1 MNFSRLINN
10 YVPQK
15 PESQQVIFINQTE
28 NASLDDF
35 FRRNLAEVE
44 QRFQQYERTFIFL
57 PQLLTED
64 YLTTLLTYNRPEV
77 TQKSIR
83 DKVADFDV
91 QQIYSKF
98 VTLDEMHEA
107 RQFVMEFVKQMFEH
121 KCVKKRPKTSHTGL
135 VFYEKSMLVRDDDW
149 DDVFLRMEEEVA
161 HYAFAT
167 LEEGSDKYIFEQLE
181 LFFQHYYPGK
191 YAELHGDSMYNRGEQ
206 LFHVCY
212 SRIDTDNTSDE
223 RFPKDAYELSQEIRE
238 RVAKLRSMGVNELVI
253 KSLFYD
259 PVKPSRLRITADNR
273 ILLPDYQNME
283 IKMGPLPKA
292 VFFFFL
298 RHPEGIIFKHLVNH
312 REELLELYCRT
323 SGREADAE
331 MRESIQSLTNPLSNS
346 INEKCSRIRE
356 AFLKE
361 LEERL
366 ATPYVVTGDKATPKR
381 IKLPRKLLEWNTGGV
396 RS

>member
-1 MNFSRLINN
+1 M
-10 YVPQK
+10 
-15 PESQQVIFINQTE
+15 
-28 NASLDDF
+28 
-35 FRRNLAEVE
+35 
-44 QRFQQYERTFIFL
+44 
-57 PQLLTED
+57 
-64 YLTTLLTYNRPEV
+64 
-77 TQKSIR
+77 
-83 DKVADFDV
+83 
-91 QQIYSKF
+91 
-98 VTLDEMHEA
+98 
-107 RQFVMEFVKQMFEH
+107 
-121 KCVKKRPKTSHTGL
+121 
-135 VFYEKSMLVRDDDW
+135 
-149 DDVFLRMEEEVA
+149 
-161 HYAFAT
+161 
-167 LEEGSDKYIFEQLE
+167 
-181 LFFQHYYPGK
+181 
-191 YAELHGDSMYNRGEQ
+191 
-206 LFHVCY
+206 
-212 SRIDTDNTSDE
+212 
-223 RFPKDAYELSQEIRE
+223 SQEIRE

-312 REELLELYCRT
+312 REELLELYCQT

-366 ATPYVVTGDKATPKR
+366 ATPYVVTGDKATPKT
-381 IKLPRKLLEWNTGGV
+381 ITLPRELVEW
-396 RS
+396 RKR

>member
-1 MNFSRLINN
+1 MNFSRLLNH

-15 PESQQVIFINQTE
+15 PESRQVIFINQTE

-57 PQLLTED
+57 PQLLTDD
-64 YLTTLLTYNRPEV
+64 YLTTLLAYNRPEV
-77 TQKSIR
+77 PKKSIR

-149 DDVFLRMEEEVA
+149 DDVFLRREEEVA

-206 LFHVCY
+206 LFNVSY
-212 SRIDTDNTSDE
+212 SRIDTANTSDE
-223 RFPKDAYELSQEIRE
+223 RFPKAAYELSQEIRE

-312 REELLELYCRT
+312 REELLELYCQT
-323 SGREADAE
+323 SGREVDAE
-331 MRESIQSLTNPLSNS
+331 MRGSIQSLTDPLSNS

-381 IKLPRKLLEWNTGGV
+381 IKLPRELVEW
-396 RS
+396 RKR

>member
-1 MNFSRLINN
+1 M
-10 YVPQK
+10 
-15 PESQQVIFINQTE
+15 
-28 NASLDDF
+28 
-35 FRRNLAEVE
+35 
-44 QRFQQYERTFIFL
+44 
-57 PQLLTED
+57 
-64 YLTTLLTYNRPEV
+64 
-77 TQKSIR
+77 
-83 DKVADFDV
+83 
-91 QQIYSKF
+91 
-98 VTLDEMHEA
+98 
-107 RQFVMEFVKQMFEH
+107 
-121 KCVKKRPKTSHTGL
+121 
-135 VFYEKSMLVRDDDW
+135 
-149 DDVFLRMEEEVA
+149 
-161 HYAFAT
+161 
-167 LEEGSDKYIFEQLE
+167 
-181 LFFQHYYPGK
+181 
-191 YAELHGDSMYNRGEQ
+191 
-206 LFHVCY
+206 
-212 SRIDTDNTSDE
+212 
-223 RFPKDAYELSQEIRE
+223 SQEIRE

-323 SGREADAE
+323 SGREVDAE

-366 ATPYVVTGDKATPKR
+366 ATPYVVTGDKATPKT
-381 IKLPRKLLEWNTGGV
+381 ITLPHELVEWRK
-396 RS
+396 R